1 MRILQMNPPLIIAIA
16 INGLDIMWHGIFAG
30 SYFCDFSNGPQK
42 LITANIFPGKVYV
55 SKYSLT
61 QTRYKKC
68 STKKLCLFNYN
79 LSENMKLFIIS
90 LHVLSKNENIIKDLS
105 RTF

>member
-1 MRILQMNPPLIIAIA
+1 MNPPLIIAIA

-42 LITANIFPGKVYV
+42 LITANIFPGKIYV

-61 QTRYKKC
+61 QTRYKKY
-68 STKKLCLFNYN
+68 STKKLFNYN
-79 LSENMKLFIIS
+79 LSENM
-90 LHVLSKNENIIKDLS
+90 
-105 RTF
+105 

>member
-1 MRILQMNPPLIIAIA
+1 
-16 INGLDIMWHGIFAG
+16 MWHGIFAG

-42 LITANIFPGKVYV
+42 LITANIFPGKIYV

-61 QTRYKKC
+61 QTRYKKY

-79 LSENMKLFIIS
+79 LSENM
-90 LHVLSKNENIIKDLS
+90 
-105 RTF
+105 

>member
-42 LITANIFPGKVYV
+42 LITANSFPGKIYV
-55 SKYSLT
+55 SKYSQT
-61 QTRYKKC
+61 QTRYKKY
-68 STKKLCLFNYN
+68 STKKLCLFNYK
-79 LSENMKLFIIS
+79 LSENM
-90 LHVLSKNENIIKDLS
+90 
-105 RTF
+105 